1 MIFKHHLYNK
11 LDAQVGLINQLEHK
25 HTSLEKCKRPN
36 TRAHKQFRIEILAE
50 DSIQNEVPLE
60 NNNLKRNPFKEHQ
73 LKEDRHI
80 LFKYDTLRRSYLN
93 ISLSRIYRG

>member
-60 NNNLKRNPFKEHQ
+60 NNNLKRNPFKEHT
-73 LKEDRHI
+73 

>member
-73 LKEDRHI
+73 LKEDRHT